1 MYFIAVSALTT
12 HAVYSFLEVAKI
24 IYQTPDVDLSIQAL
38 DFHIPYILVCYVCYV
53 CKDSQTTTYM

>member
-12 HAVYSFLEVAKI
+12 DAEVAKI